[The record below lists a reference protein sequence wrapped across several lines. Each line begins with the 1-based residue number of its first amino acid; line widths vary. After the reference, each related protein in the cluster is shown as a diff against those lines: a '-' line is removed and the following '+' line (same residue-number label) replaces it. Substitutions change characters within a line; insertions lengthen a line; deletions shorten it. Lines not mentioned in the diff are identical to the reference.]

1 MAHLQD
7 TVERRHVV
15 TNLDTARTG
24 VGDDLAT
31 SADEV
36 SFSARS
42 EAYADYFAASPRD
55 LGAKLNSFS
64 RFVGRPQLSRFLV
77 RYELFKRVL
86 GVQGVVIECGVY
98 DGGGTYAFAQISSIL
113 EPLNHHRQIIGFD
126 TFSGFPAVSPADQ
139 QGQGHKA
146 RVGEFT
152 GSCREDLERGL
163 ELFDRGRA
171 LAHIPK
177 IHFVEG
183 DFLETGPRFLE
194 EHPHLLVSLLYM
206 DFDLAEPTKAALD
219 LFLPRMPAGAIVAF
233 DEVNV
238 SSFPGETEALISRIN
253 LRRLRLERMPF
264 TSISWATLTG
274 DE

>member
-1 MAHLQD
+1 MTNRYPASAGMA
-7 TVERRHVV
+7 
-15 TNLDTARTG
+15 
-24 VGDDLAT
+24 DDAL
-31 SADEV
+31 
-36 SFSARS
+36 FSANES
-42 EAYADYFAASPRD
+42 TSYAEYFAASPRD
-55 LGAKLNSFS
+55 LSSKLNSFP

-77 RYELFKRVL
+77 RYEIFKRIL

-113 EPLNHHRQIIGFD
+113 EPLNHHRKIIGFD
-126 TFSGFPAVSPADQ
+126 TFSGFPAVSQADQ
-139 QGQGHKA
+139 HGQNHGPL
-146 RVGEFT
+146 VGGFT
-152 GSCREDLERGL
+152 GTGREDLERGL

-171 LAHIPK
+171 LSHIPK
-177 IHFVEG
+177 IDFVEG

-194 EHPHLLVSLLYM
+194 QNPHLLVSLLYM

-238 SSFPGETEALISRIN
+238 ASFPGETEALVSRIN
-253 LRRLRLERMPF
+253 LRSLRLERMPF